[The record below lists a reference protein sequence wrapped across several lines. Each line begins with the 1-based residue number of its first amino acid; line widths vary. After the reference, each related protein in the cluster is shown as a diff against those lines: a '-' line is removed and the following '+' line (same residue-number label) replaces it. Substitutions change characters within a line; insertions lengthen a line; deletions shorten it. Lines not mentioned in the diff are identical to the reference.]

1 MSAQDD
7 SRPQITQNRSKD
19 VEEAKKRRIRA
30 LNTQLRRTLQGG
42 RITSTPGFYHLG
54 GPLRERFFQA
64 ISDFNEF
71 NPDNDPFDE
80 HDFGKVDIEGVTVFW
95 KIDYYDI
102 DLMGHSPDPSSPEVT
117 QRVLTLMLAS
127 EY

>member
-7 SRPQITQNRSKD
+7 SRPQITPNLIKD
-19 VEEAKKRRIRA
+19 EEDAKKRRIRA
-30 LNTQLRRTLQGG
+30 LNTQLRQTLKGG
-42 RITSTPGFYHLG
+42 RITSTAGFYHLG

-64 ISDFNEF
+64 ISDFNDF

-80 HDFGKVDIEGVTVFW
+80 HDIGKVEINGVTVFW
-95 KIDYYDI
+95 KIDYYNI
-102 DLMGHSPDPSSPEVT
+102 DRTGHSPDPSCPEVT
-117 QRVLTLMLAS
+117 QRVLTLMLAT

>member
-1 MSAQDD
+1 MSAHDD
-7 SRPQITQNRSKD
+7 SRPQSNQTLNK
-19 VEEAKKRRIRA
+19 EEEDAKKRRIRA
-30 LNTQLRRTLQGG
+30 LNTQLRRTLKGG
-42 RITSTPGFYHLG
+42 RITSTAGFYYLG

-64 ISDFNEF
+64 ISDFNDF

-80 HDFGKVDIEGVTVFW
+80 HDFGKVEIEGVTVFW

-117 QRVLTLMLAS
+117 QRVLTLMLAT

>member
-7 SRPQITQNRSKD
+7 SRPPITPNLSKD
-19 VEEAKKRRIRA
+19 EEDAKKRRIRV
-30 LNTQLRRTLQGG
+30 LNTQLRRTLKGG
-42 RITSTPGFYHLG
+42 RITSTAGFYHLG
-54 GPLRERFFQA
+54 GPLRERFFKA
-64 ISDFNEF
+64 ISNFNDF

-80 HDFGKVDIEGVTVFW
+80 HDFGKVEIEGVTVFW

-102 DLMGHSPDPSSPEVT
+102 DLMGHSPDPSIPEVT